1 MLAPKSSFNWRNQL
15 SGRRRKRVRHVI
27 PSAGNLRRFILL
39 GLLTSIAF
47 PVWAA
52 KSVTVAE
59 LEKVLARISVEHKPD
74 AEMARQIAGMKLS
87 ERVTEATLGQLSAH
101 LDTSSQAALAL
112 QLLADQSVFLDPP
125 PGELPTTSV
134 PDDGTQQRMLEAVR
148 NYVAQTLP
156 RLPNL
161 LATRSTRRYDD
172 SSQELKRGGWPV
184 RLGLHLVDNS
194 SREISVRDERSSL
207 PSAVWQ
213 EQSGLISKGEFG
225 STLGMILADTSKGK
239 MTWSHW
245 EQIAGNPVAVF
256 QYAVPRSASS
266 YEVVGYQQRA
276 AEYASLTGR
285 QGVAG
290 IGPQLSSHSSDITP
304 IITRPGYHG
313 SLSLDP
319 TTGTILRITIE
330 ADPKGGAPFQR
341 ASILVEYGPVQ
352 IGDIRLTCPVRSVAF
367 YEATAPA
374 QVNLS
379 DTPTEWLNVVLFT
392 GYHRFGSTV
401 KILTEKPAPE

>member
-1 MLAPKSSFNWRNQL
+1 MQ
-15 SGRRRKRVRHVI
+15 
-27 PSAGNLRRFILL
+27 RFILL

-47 PVWAA
+47 PACAA

-59 LEKVLARISVEHKPD
+59 LEKVLARISAEHKPD
-74 AEMARQIAGMKLS
+74 AEIARQIASMKLS
-87 ERVTEATLGQLSAH
+87 ERVTEATLGHLSAQ
-101 LDTSSQAALAL
+101 LDRNSQAVLAL
-112 QLLADQSVFLDPP
+112 QLLADQSAFLDPP
-125 PGELPTTSV
+125 PSELPTSSV
-134 PDDGTQQRMLEAVR
+134 PDDGTQQRMLEAAR

-172 SSQELKRGGWPV
+172 SPQELKKGGWPV

-194 SREISVRDERSSL
+194 SREISVLDERGSL

-213 EQSGLISKGEFG
+213 EQSGLISRGEFG

-245 EQIAGNPVAVF
+245 EQIAGDRVAVF
-256 QYAVPRSASS
+256 QYSVPRSASN
-266 YEVVGYQQRA
+266 YEVIGYQQPA
-276 AEYASLTGR
+276 AEYANLTGR

-304 IITRPGYHG
+304 SIIRPGYHG

-319 TTGTILRITIE
+319 TTGTVLRITIE
-330 ADPKGGAPFQR
+330 ADAKGGATFQR
-341 ASILVEYGPVQ
+341 ASIVVEYGPVQ
-352 IGDIRLTCPVRSVAF
+352 ISDARYICPVRSVAL
-367 YEATAPA
+367 YEANAPA
-374 QVNLS
+374 QANLS
-379 DTPTEWLNVVLFT
+379 DAPAEWLNVVLFT